1 MEEIHRF
8 TTRFWQMVNVSKTTC
23 MLHVLTLAILLTAW
37 QGCRATFHLQEMMV
51 IFGKKNSFLCCK
63 PFNFAAGS
71 PLDGCWPKLDQTCI
85 IYHVIISLSSRSR
98 NQSVS
103 GGSTPAKRYGCLGKF
118 ARNTWT
124 WKGHLIRQCFIFWL
138 NTSIKCTCVVSLIRF

>member
-1 MEEIHRF
+1 MRWKRSTDSQPDF
-8 TTRFWQMVNVSKTTC
+8 GRWWMFQR
-23 MLHVLTLAILLTAW
+23 LLA
-37 QGCRATFHLQEMMV
+37 CCLQL
-51 IFGKKNSFLCCK
+51 GKAAGPNFIYRRWWSFLGRK
-63 PFNFAAGS
+63 IVFYAAN
-71 PLDGCWPKLDQTCI
+71 LLILRQDRRWMCWCWPKLDQTCI

>member
-8 TTRFWQMVNVSKTTC
+8 TTRFWQMVNVSKTTYV
-23 MLHVLTLAILLTAW
+23 VLTLVILLTAW
-37 QGCRATFHLQEMMV
+37 QGCRAKFHLQEMMV
-51 IFGKKNSFLCCK
+51 IFGKKIVFY
-63 PFNFAAGS
+63 AAN
-71 PLDGCWPKLDQTCI
+71 LLILRQDRRWMCWCWLKLDQTCI

-118 ARNTWT
+118 ARNT
-124 WKGHLIRQCFIFWL
+124 
-138 NTSIKCTCVVSLIRF
+138 